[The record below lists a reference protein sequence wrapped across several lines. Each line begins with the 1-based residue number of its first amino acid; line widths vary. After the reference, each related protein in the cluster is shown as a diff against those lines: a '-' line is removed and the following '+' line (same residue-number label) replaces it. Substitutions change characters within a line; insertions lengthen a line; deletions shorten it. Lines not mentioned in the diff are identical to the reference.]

1 MHASLFM
8 SPVWCTQVLLAAW
21 IWFIGLIG
29 ETPVRYGIMLV
40 GIGFTGV
47 ILCQYPC
54 APARPWLYAASH
66 FSVP

>member
-1 MHASLFM
+1 M

-40 GIGFTGV
+40 GIGFMGV

-54 APARPWLYAASH
+54 APARPWL
-66 FSVP
+66 

>member
-1 MHASLFM
+1 M
-8 SPVWCTQVLLAAW
+8 QVLLAAW

-54 APARPWLYAASH
+54 ALARPWL
-66 FSVP
+66 